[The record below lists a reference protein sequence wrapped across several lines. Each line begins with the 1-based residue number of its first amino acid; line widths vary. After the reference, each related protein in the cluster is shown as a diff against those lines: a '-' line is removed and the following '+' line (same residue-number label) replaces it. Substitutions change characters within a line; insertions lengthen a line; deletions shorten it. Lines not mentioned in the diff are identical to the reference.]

1 MTDTSKTNPPKP
13 VESNNA
19 AKEKLDKLLGDDQA
33 KPWFKKPVVWIGVA
47 LIIAAGLGFWW
58 WQIKKAAD
66 AKPLFHT
73 QAARMGD
80 VTLSV
85 VANGTLQP
93 IRTYAIGSE
102 LSGTVSRVNVDV
114 NDRVTQG
121 QILVELDTSKLRDQI
136 ARTKATLLSARA
148 GVAQASA
155 TQRQAQVSLARLQ
168 KVWQLSNGQVPAQVE
183 LDIARADL
191 ARAVAAG
198 SIAAAGVR
206 DAQAALSTDEI
217 NLSKASIRAP
227 ADGVVLTRTVEPGSA
242 VAASFQSVT
251 LLTVASD
258 LARLRVWGYVDEA
271 DVGSVMVGQEA
282 TFTVSAF
289 LNRTFPAQV
298 TRVGSGSTITDN
310 VVTYLTYLDVANDD
324 LMLKPG
330 MTATATIIAKRHQ
343 NVLLVPNMALR
354 FSPSQA
360 TADSKPKQNSLLS
373 ALTPRVPSGRGARK
387 QDEKAPTI
395 AGAKTLYVLRDGV
408 PVAIAIK
415 TGLSDGQMT
424 EIVSGNLKAGMPVI
438 TDQQAAP
445 AP

>member
-1 MTDTSKTNPPKP
+1 MTDTSKTNPPNP
-13 VESNNA
+13 PEFNTGV
-19 AKEKLDKLLGDDQA
+19 KEKLDRLLGEDQA
-33 KPWFKKPVVWIGVA
+33 KPWFKRPVVWIGVA
-47 LIIAAGLGFWW
+47 LLIAAALGFWW
-58 WQIKKAAD
+58 WQVQKAAR
-66 AKPLFHT
+66 AKPMFHT

-85 VANGTLQP
+85 IANGTLQP

-136 ARTKATLLSARA
+136 ARTKATLFSARA
-148 GVAQASA
+148 NVAQAAA
-155 TQRQAQVSLARLQ
+155 TRRQAQVSLARLQ
-168 KVWQLSNGQVPAQVE
+168 RVWQLSNGQVPAQAE
-183 LDIARADL
+183 LDMARADVD
-191 ARAVAAG
+191 RAIAAG
-198 SIAAAGVR
+198 NIAAAGVR
-206 DAQAALSTDEI
+206 DAQAALSTDQI

-251 LLTVASD
+251 LLTLASD

-298 TRVGSGSTITDN
+298 RRVGSGSTITDN

-330 MTATATIIAKRHQ
+330 MTATATIIATRHQ

-354 FSPSQA
+354 FTPNQA
-360 TADSKPKQNSLLS
+360 ATSAVPKQNSLLS
-373 ALTPRVPSGRGARK
+373 ALTPRVPGGRGVRK
-387 QDEKAPTI
+387 QDQAPSV
-395 AGAKTLYVLRDGV
+395 AGAKKVYILRDGA
-408 PVAIAIK
+408 PVAITIK

-424 EIVSGNLKAGMPVI
+424 EIVGGNLKAGMPVI
-438 TDQQAAP
+438 TDQLAAP
-445 AP
+445 SP

>member
-1 MTDTSKTNPPKP
+1 MTDPNKIKSSQTPEPSA
-13 VESNNA
+13 SA
-19 AKEKLDKLLGDDQA
+19 QEKLDKLLGEDQA
-33 KPWFKKPVVWIGVA
+33 KPWYKRPVVWISVA
-47 LIIAAGLGFWW
+47 LVIAAALCIWW
-58 WQIKKAAD
+58 WQIQQAAR
-66 AKPLFHT
+66 AKPVYHT
-73 QAARMGD
+73 QAAHLGD

-85 VANGTLQP
+85 IANGTLQP

-136 ARTKATLLSARA
+136 ARTKATLFSARA
-148 GVAQASA
+148 NVAQAAA
-155 TQRQAQVSLARLQ
+155 TGRQAQVSLARLQ
-168 KVWQLSNGQVPAQVE
+168 RVWQLSNGQVPSQAE

-191 ARAVAAG
+191 DRAIAVG
-198 SIAAAGVR
+198 SIATAGVR
-206 DAQAALSTDEI
+206 DALAALSTDQI

-251 LLTVASD
+251 LLTLASD
-258 LARLRVWGYVDEA
+258 LSRLRVWGYVDEA

-289 LNRTFPAQV
+289 LSRTFPAQV

-330 MTATATIIAKRHQ
+330 MTATATIIATRHQ

-354 FSPSQA
+354 FTPNQA
-360 TADSKPKQNSLLS
+360 ATSAKPKQNSLLT
-373 ALTPRVPSGRGARK
+373 ALTPRVPGGRAARK
-387 QDEKAPTI
+387 QDQSPSV
-395 AGAKTLYVLRDGV
+395 AGVKVVYILRDNT
-408 PVAIAIK
+408 PVAITIK

-424 EIVSGNLKAGMPVI
+424 EIVGGDLKAGMPVI
-438 TDQQAAP
+438 TDQLAVP
-445 AP
+445 SP